1 MVQRTATSAI
11 ARSDH
16 RFVLTMMCAW
26 LLLALSAVGCSKAQT
41 DAITMVNH
49 GVRALNRGD
58 VETANGYFRRAAR
71 LDPGNATAHYQ
82 QGLIAV
88 AHKSDS
94 AAAVEHF
101 GRALALDEGHVEVL
115 YQLGRLRIEL
125 GDHDTGIALLNR
137 ALESDPNHAGAW
149 HHKGLGHLA
158 ARDKQ
163 GADLA
168 WRESVAID
176 PARSRS
182 FITLGAMYE
191 AVHADEAAR
200 AVYMEGLAHNRGD
213 AGLLNSLGVL
223 ELGFREIESSI
234 EHLNQAL
241 SRDAARTDTL
251 FNLSFAFAEAGRR
264 RDAILH
270 LNAFLNRADPLTEK
284 ASMRVARALKDSLLA
299 EGL

>member
-1 MVQRTATSAI
+1 MVQSTATSAFDWI
-11 ARSDH
+11 DRKVIPMA
-16 RFVLTMMCAW
+16 MCAC
-26 LLLALSAVGCSKAQT
+26 LMLVMGAMGCSKAQT

-71 LDPGNATAHYQ
+71 LDPENAAAHYQ

-88 AHKSDS
+88 THKGDPQ
-94 AAAVEHF
+94 AAVGHF
-101 GRALALDEGHVEVL
+101 ERALVLDVQHVEVL
-115 YQLGRLRIEL
+115 YQLGRLQTEL
-125 GDHDTGIALLNR
+125 GNHAQGIALLGR
-137 ALESDPNHAGAW
+137 ALETDPNHAGAW
-149 HHKGLGHLA
+149 HHKGLALLA
-158 ARDKQ
+158 GDDKQ

-176 PARSRS
+176 PARARS
-182 FITLGAMYE
+182 FIALGAMYE
-191 AVHADEAAR
+191 SVHADEAAR
-200 AVYMEGLAHNRGD
+200 AVYMEGLSHNRGD

-223 ELGFREIESSI
+223 ELRFREIESSI

-241 SRDAARTDTL
+241 SRDAARSDTL

-264 RDAILH
+264 RDAVLH
-270 LNAFLNRADPLTEK
+270 LNAFLNRADPIEEK
-284 ASMRVARALKDSLLA
+284 DAMRIARALKDSLLA